1 MIRLKSSS
9 TVALQSPDRR
19 SKINQIFFPC
29 KPPLIRKF
37 PNESPRFQLAA
48 AMIVLLE
55 WMSAIM
61 QRRSHAVSHNI
72 KGLLGVEFIE

>member
-19 SKINQIFFPC
+19 YFCPC
-29 KPPLIRKF
+29 KPPLICKF